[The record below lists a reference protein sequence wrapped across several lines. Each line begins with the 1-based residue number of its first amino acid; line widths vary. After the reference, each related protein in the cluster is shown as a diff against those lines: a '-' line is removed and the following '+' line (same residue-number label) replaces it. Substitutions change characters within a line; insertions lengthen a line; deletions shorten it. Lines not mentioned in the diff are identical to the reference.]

1 MMVFINLVRSGPAS
15 FNAQR
20 KPWMVGDDFTLSLTA
35 RCFTSGL
42 SDFAGDEGGG
52 AFSRLLRLLSIEKVL
67 RGLSE
72 REIRGRICD

>member
-52 AFSRLLRLLSIEKVL
+52 GIFSTVETV
-67 RGLSE
+67 E
-72 REIRGRICD
+72 H

>member
-1 MMVFINLVRSGPAS
+1 MVFINLVRSGPAS
-15 FNAQR
+15 FNARR

-35 RCFTSGL
+35 CCFTSGL
-42 SDFAGDEGGG
+42 SDFPGDEGG